1 MCFIQ
6 VLHMLA
12 NQHTLKPQQ
21 PFFAR
26 YWDKLRWSGPYAP
39 VIMIF
44 LVVLPLLS
52 LSRFSLML
60 WQAANFD
67 LASAFQV
74 LLQGMRVDLILAG
87 LITVIPLLLLPLFA
101 ITKKWSYWQTL
112 TSLWLIGA
120 LLLIVTF
127 EAITPDFIAEYGTR
141 PNALLI
147 EYIQYPKE
155 ILSMLWKGFRTSLA
169 LVLIA
174 VFSTTLLL
182 RAFTKPWRD
191 NTLHRHHW
199 VHVLVYPLVLI
210 LVLLCIRSS
219 IGHRPANPSMF
230 AISNN
235 PIINN
240 LTLNS
245 SYSVLYALYNLKHEH
260 HSSQIYGDISFKDML
275 SYYDE
280 TRAMLHDTKIERRD
294 ANHPTLSFINASH
307 PHKHPLNIVIIL
319 EESLGAGFV
328 SALGGKPITPELDAL
343 KNEGWWFEELYAT
356 GTRSV
361 RGIEAVVSGFPP
373 TPARSVVKR
382 SKAQQQF
389 TTLASILAKQ
399 GYDTEFIYGG
409 EAHFDNMRGFFLG
422 NGFKHIIEQKDFDH
436 PAFVGSWGVSD
447 EDLFKRTHASL
458 LQHHADHQPFF
469 TLVFTSSNHA
479 PFEFPDGR
487 IKLDDPTH
495 KATETNAVRYA
506 SYALGQFFKQ
516 AKASP
521 YYQDTLFLVV
531 ADHDIRV
538 RGDHLIPVEHFHI
551 PGLILGADI
560 HPKVIKTVASQI
572 DLAPTLLSLAGI
584 NTATPMIGRDISREP
599 EDLPGRAMMQ
609 YNDHYGWMEG
619 HELTILRPNKA
630 PVFAHYE
637 PQSHRL
643 IETQK
648 ITNTKHSVEHALSHS
663 LLAEWLYQHHEY
675 QTAN

>member
-1 MCFIQ
+1 MSAFQ
-6 VLHMLA
+6 T
-12 NQHTLKPQQ
+12 TLKNKQN
-21 PFFAR
+21 FSAN

-39 VIMIF
+39 ILMTFV
-44 LVVLPLLS
+44 VVLPLLT
-52 LSRFSLML
+52 LVRLSLML
-60 WQAANFD
+60 WQASNFD
-67 LASAFQV
+67 LSSATEAM
-74 LLQGMRVDLILAG
+74 LQGIRVDLILAG
-87 LITVIPLLLLPLFA
+87 FITLIPLLLLPLFA
-101 ITKKWSYWQTL
+101 ITKRW
-112 TSLWLIGA
+112 SLWQKFTSGWLVSAI
-120 LLLIVTF
+120 LLVVML

-147 EYIQYPKE
+147 EYSQYPKE
-155 ILSMLWKGFRTSLA
+155 VFSMLWKGFRTSLI
-169 LVLIA
+169 LVLLA
-174 VFSTTLLL
+174 VSVAGIVISKLT
-182 RAFTKPWRD
+182 RPWRE
-191 NTLHRHHW
+191 NHARRYHMMHW
-199 VHVLVYPLVLI
+199 LAYPLVLVLI
-210 LVLLCIRSS
+210 LISIRSS
-219 IGHRPANPSMF
+219 FGHRPANPSLF

-245 SYSVLYALYNLKHEH
+245 SYSVLYALYNLKHER
-260 HSSQIYGDISFKDML
+260 HSSQIYGDMKLKDIL
-275 SYYDE
+275 SNYDD
-280 TRAMLHDTKIERRD
+280 TRAMLHDNRPQLRD
-294 ANHPTLSFINASH
+294 ANHPTMSFQKASH
-307 PHKHPLNIVIIL
+307 PHKRPLNIVIIL

-328 SALGGKPITPELDAL
+328 GALGGKPITPELDTL
-343 KNEGWWFEELYAT
+343 KNDGWWFDELYAT

-361 RGIEAVVSGFPP
+361 RGIEAVVAGFPP

-389 TTLASILAKQ
+389 TTLASILARQ

-422 NGFKHIIEQKDFDH
+422 NGFKHVIEQKDFDH
-436 PAFVGSWGVSD
+436 PVFTGSWGVSD
-447 EDLFKRTHASL
+447 EDLFSRTHKSL
-458 LQHHADHQPFF
+458 LKHHTSKQPFF

-479 PFEFPDGR
+479 PFAFPDGR
-487 IKLDDPTH
+487 IELADPTH

-506 SYALGQFFKQ
+506 SYSLGKFFEQ

-521 YYQDTLFLVV
+521 YYRDTLFLVV

-572 DLAPTLLSLAGI
+572 DLAPTLLSLAGV

-599 EDLPGRAMMQ
+599 DDLPGRAMMQ

-619 HELTILRPNKA
+619 HELTVLRPDKP

-637 PQSHRL
+637 TQSHTL
-643 IETQK
+643 EEIQK
-648 ITNTKHSVEHALSHS
+648 PAGANHTVKHALSHA
-663 LLAEWLYQHHEY
+663 LLAEWLYQHHQY
-675 QTAN
+675 QVIN